1 MRFLVGTATFGIAF
15 TLFSL
20 HLIGGG
26 DAKMMPVV
34 MLFVPSDELTL
45 YLRIFAVAL
54 GAVSLGVLLVQRA
67 PAFRRVGWLS
77 LPERR
82 QVPVGVAIALA
93 VVLLT
98 LSIATS

>member
-1 MRFLVGTATFGIAF
+1 
-15 TLFSL
+15 
-20 HLIGGG
+20 
-26 DAKMMPVV
+26 MMPVV

-77 LPERR
+77 LQERR